1 MSSPTPSLSSREYRS
16 PSPPQSP
23 KLDFSLT
30 PKSKLK
36 ALLAQFSDSD
46 DEPTSKRVT
55 TTRRGISVN
64 MDDDDDEDDEEDVPV
79 ARSRARAT
87 KIIGSDD
94 EDEDVEMEDVDANI
108 PSNKINAA
116 DRLRQQLSMGTLEKE
131 TTPEPDQD
139 DEDGETTPKPARR
152 RILKKKQSPIQSPV
166 TSPIRVSDSESLD
179 LNAIDF
185 TIKPKKQKKTEK
197 GKGKASEKKKKSK
210 KSKKLVVAGSG
221 SGSEPNPHGSDSD
234 DASLGSLDEDEN
246 AFIAE
251 SRLQQLVNQKRKANK
266 KKEDEEEAKRQ
277 ARLEASD
284 QFQDADLMFSDES
297 GGEAGKKQRKKPAAR
312 KASKKA
318 LFEMRAET
326 QRMARNQEFNLEP
339 IKKVVHSVDSLWVKF
354 GLVNPNAK
362 PEPVKVKIPP
372 PEPSSSV
379 PVTSQMEQSSP
390 PTTLGTSP
398 TAKVNNEEAQ
408 REPLVGDDDDV
419 VVQDDDDDFPTLEQL
434 MAEPQQPKKEEPV
447 NKGKEKAVDK
457 DIEMLDLP
465 KGKKLGFASLPKNKA
480 GNKRKPFVEFV
491 VPATSSQDPD
501 DSDELEI
508 LPPQPKKPVAKSDPL
523 KDLKRLANQGAD
535 RAKLRGRYA
544 KGPVRDDNWQ
554 GDLIKKAKQQIKAD
568 EAAKRES
575 FRKQGLSVPT
585 QEEII
590 KEASY
595 KEDLVEKARIEALE
609 QKDKERREEARRR
622 GIKLADLS
630 DSDDE
635 DYEGSGSEDDDE
647 EDGVAF
653 SGSESEGEEEE
664 EVADEDMGE
673 AEQEDESASPPS
685 AQRSSSPIRLSS
697 MREMAESDDEDALES
712 AISQSRLRRRGRPVV
727 NDEDEEDEDEEGDR
741 TITQIPSL
749 VETPKKAVSFGT
761 TELPMGLTQMFN
773 SSTPSQVVSPVKD
786 QSKIFGGLGNQPPVM
801 GLTQMFDSQG
811 DSQPANPFANLQS
824 DAPVLGLT
832 QMFNSQAA
840 SQTSPQKDN
849 PFSALGNKAPVMG
862 LTQMFESSM
871 DGGDA
876 GNRMDILRGNIPED
890 LNISQV
896 PLDMNIRSSP
906 KFDSTQNNS
915 LLDLEYSQSQIEYE
929 PESLLGDGLALS
941 TQMSFAPE
949 PDMGFQYNPKDA
961 PPRFRESSQAT
972 IVSDYHRGIVQSG
985 LTEAT
990 VLLSPE
996 PSMPR
1001 KKKGRLVRKNRVDG
1015 SEKGESDAEGVN
1027 SGSEEQ
1033 VDAFSVLGK
1042 KSKKVVETYDK
1053 KASGAKNMFQE
1064 AAEESEDEYA
1074 GLGGG
1079 SDDEETDE
1087 EALAEM
1093 EDMIDN
1099 ETKDEDDG
1107 AHAELDLKRAVA
1119 EDEKMIQKVMKDVKN
1134 KKLGKRGGY
1143 DLDDDSEDEAR
1154 DRMLRRQKK
1163 NEAERRRILMMDD
1176 NIAKLDHNPKR
1187 QAFLKTI
1194 EQTKGERNFLDDE
1207 DEDDEYDFAVHED
1220 SQTPNEEQES
1230 IIQVPDSQS
1239 GGESA
1244 PLSNQPVIEVPDSQQ
1259 MVAET
1264 PHGHKIGNPR
1274 RTGPSKKRK
1283 QHAQLLVQ
1291 RTVSSLL
1298 DDGTDRY
1305 QAEGGSDSDSD
1316 LEIESYE
1323 EITKRRKVNFI
1334 DRVAVKRGATTT
1346 SETAKLAF
1354 HQGNTDP
1361 TGQFRLPLLR
1371 RTTTNDISETTT
1383 VAPKAAFV
1391 ETTTKMSRGKASGA
1405 SINFQAREA
1414 TRQKN
1419 LEKATNSSGRR
1430 REEKKVMGARR
1441 ADAANIFNAGGFS

>member
-16 PSPPQSP
+16 PSAPHSP
-23 KLDFSLT
+23 KIDFSIT
-30 PKSKLK
+30 PTSKVK
-36 ALLAQFSDSD
+36 AILAQFSDDSD
-46 DEPTSKRVT
+46 DEPITKRAT
-55 TTRRGISVN
+55 TGRSIPVD
-64 MDDDDDEDDEEDVPV
+64 MDDDEEEDVLV
-79 ARSRARAT
+79 ARPRARVT
-87 KIIGSDD
+87 KIVGSDD
-94 EDEDVEMEDVDANI
+94 DVEMADADSDVPNNGV
-108 PSNKINAA
+108 SAA
-116 DRLRQQLSMGTLEKE
+116 DRLRQRLFGNKPEKGP
-131 TTPEPDQD
+131 TPEA
-139 DEDGETTPKPARR
+139 DENDKDGETTPKPTRR
-152 RILKKKQSPIQSPV
+152 RILKKKSSPIQSPT
-166 TSPIRVSDSESLD
+166 TSPIRVSEPESPG
-179 LNAIDF
+179 LNAVDF
-185 TIKPKKQKKTEK
+185 TIKSKQKKTAK
-197 GKGKASEKKKKSK
+197 GKGKASEKKKNK
-210 KSKKLVVAGSG
+210 KSKKPVGAGSG
-221 SGSEPNPHGSDSD
+221 SGSEPNLHGSDSD
-234 DASLGSLDEDEN
+234 DASLRSLDEDEN
-246 AFIAE
+246 AFVAE
-251 SRLQQLVNQKRKANK
+251 SRLQQLVNQKRNVNK
-266 KKEDEEEAKRQ
+266 QKKDEEEAKRQ
-277 ARLEASD
+277 ARFEASGQLED
-284 QFQDADLMFSDES
+284 TDLMFSDES

-326 QRMARNQEFNLEP
+326 QRLARNQEFHLEP
-339 IKKVVHSVDSLWVKF
+339 TEKVVHSVSSLWGIF
-354 GLVNPNAK
+354 GLTNPNAK
-362 PEPVKVKIPP
+362 PEPAKVEPSA
-372 PEPSSSV
+372 PEPSSSI
-379 PVTSQMEQSSP
+379 PLTLETEQSSP
-390 PTTLGTSP
+390 PA
-398 TAKVNNEEAQ
+398 AKVNNEPAQ
-408 REPLVGDDDDV
+408 HEPLIEDNGPFRDDDE
-419 VVQDDDDDFPTLEQL
+419 DFPTLEQL
-434 MAEPQQPKKEEPV
+434 MAEPRQPKKEEPV
-447 NKGKEKAVDK
+447 KRGKEKAVDK
-457 DIEMLDLP
+457 DVEMLDLP
-465 KGKKLGFASLPKNKA
+465 KGKKLGFASLPKTKS
-480 GNKRKPFVEFV
+480 GSKRKPFVELV

-501 DSDELEI
+501 DSDDLEI
-508 LPPQPKKPVAKSDPL
+508 LPPQPKKPVTKSDPL
-523 KDLKRLANQGAD
+523 KDLKRLANQGVD
-535 RAKLRGRYA
+535 HVKLRGRYA
-544 KGPVRDDNWQ
+544 KGPVRDPNWQ
-554 GDLIKKAKQQIKAD
+554 EDVLKKAKQQIKD
-568 EAAKRES
+568 SEAEKKEM
-575 FRKQGLSVPT
+575 FRQQGLYVPT
-585 QEEII
+585 QEEVI
-590 KEASY
+590 KDALY
-595 KEDLVEKARIEALE
+595 TEDLVEKARIEALE
-609 QKDKERREEARRR
+609 QKDRERREEAQRR

-635 DYEGSGSEDDDE
+635 DYEGSGSEDGE
-647 EDGVAF
+647 EEEEGVLF

-664 EVADEDMGE
+664 EAADEEMEE
-673 AEQEDESASPPS
+673 AQQEDESASPPS
-685 AQRSSSPIRLSS
+685 AQRSSSPVRLSS

-712 AISQSRLRRRGRPVV
+712 AVAKSQLRRRGRAVV
-727 NDEDEEDEDEEGDR
+727 NDDDEEDEDEDGDR
-741 TITQIPSL
+741 TITQIPSSI
-749 VETPKKAVSFGT
+749 ETPKKTVSFKT
-761 TELPMGLTQMFN
+761 SELPMSLTQMFN
-773 SSTPSQVVSPVKD
+773 SSMASQALTPVKD
-786 QSKIFGGLGNQPPVM
+786 QSKIFGGLGNQPPAM

-811 DSQPANPFANLQS
+811 DSQPANPFADLQS
-824 DAPVLGLT
+824 DAPVLELT
-832 QMFNSQAA
+832 QMFNSQADSQA
-840 SQTSPQKDN
+840 SPKKDN
-849 PFSALGNKAPVMG
+849 PFGALGNKAPVMG

-871 DGGDA
+871 DEGAA
-876 GNRMDILRGNIPED
+876 GNRMDILRGDIPDD

-896 PLDMNIRSSP
+896 PLDMTLRSSP

-915 LLDLEYSQSQIEYE
+915 LLDLAYSQSQVEYE

-961 PPRFRESSQAT
+961 PPRFKESSQAT
-972 IVSDYHRGIVQSG
+972 IVSDYQRGAIQSG

-996 PSMPR
+996 PTMPR
-1001 KKKGRLVRKNRVDG
+1001 KKKKGRLVRKNKGDG
-1015 SEKGESDAEGVN
+1015 SDGDGEGAE
-1027 SGSEEQ
+1027 SGSEER
-1033 VDAFSVLGK
+1033 VNALRVLGK
-1042 KSKKVVETYDK
+1042 KPKKAVEAYDK
-1053 KASGAKNMFQE
+1053 KNSEAKNMFQE

-1079 SDDEETDE
+1079 SEDEETDE

-1134 KKLGKRGGY
+1134 KKLGKRSGY

-1194 EQTKGERNFLDDE
+1194 ENSRGERNFLDDE
-1207 DEDDEYDFAVHED
+1207 SEGDDYDFAVHED
-1220 SQTPNEEQES
+1220 SQAPDEEHES
-1230 IIQVPDSQS
+1230 IVQVPDSQS
-1239 GGESA
+1239 AGESGPSA
-1244 PLSNQPVIEVPDSQQ
+1244 NQSIIEVPDSQ

-1264 PHGHKIGNPR
+1264 PEGHKIGNPR

-1298 DDGTDRY
+1298 DDGADRY
-1305 QAEGGSDSDSD
+1305 QRESASDSDSD

-1391 ETTTKMSRGKASGA
+1391 ETTTKMARGKAGGA

>member
-1 MSSPTPSLSSREYRS
+1 MSSPTPSLSSREYTS

-30 PKSKLK
+30 PKSKVK
-36 ALLAQFSDSD
+36 ALLAQFDSD
-46 DEPTSKRVT
+46 DDDEPASNRAATNV
-55 TTRRGISVN
+55 SVN
-64 MDDDDDEDDEEDVPV
+64 MDDVEEEDEDVPV
-79 ARSRARAT
+79 ARSRPRVA
-87 KIIGSDD
+87 KIVGSDD
-94 EDEDVEMEDVDANI
+94 DEDVEMKDVGASFS
-108 PSNKINAA
+108 SNKTSAV
-116 DRLRQQLSMGTLEKE
+116 DRLRQQLSKAAVEKE
-131 TTPEPDQD
+131 TTPEPDRD

-152 RILKKKQSPIQSPV
+152 RILKKKSPPIQSPIA
-166 TSPIRVSDSESLD
+166 SPIRVSDSESLD
-179 LNAIDF
+179 LNTIDF
-185 TIKPKKQKKTEK
+185 TIKPKKQKKAAAK
-197 GKGKASEKKKKSK
+197 GKGKASEKKKRSK
-210 KSKKLVVAGSG
+210 KPKKPVSVGSG
-221 SGSEPNPHGSDSD
+221 SGSEPNTHGSDSD
-234 DASLGSLDEDEN
+234 NASLGSLDEDET

-251 SRLQQLVNQKRKANK
+251 SKLQQLVNQKRRANK

-284 QFQDADLMFSDES
+284 QFQGADLSFGDES
-297 GGEAGKKQRKKPAAR
+297 GGEIGKKQRKKPAAR

-326 QRMARNQEFNLEP
+326 QRIARNQEFNLEP
-339 IKKVVHSVDSLWVKF
+339 IEKVVHSVDDLWAKF
-354 GLVNPNAK
+354 GLTNPHAK
-362 PEPVKVKIPP
+362 PKPVKEEASP

-379 PVTSQMEQSSP
+379 PITSEIEQSSP
-390 PTTLGTSP
+390 PTPLGTSP
-398 TAKVNNEEAQ
+398 TAKVDTEAAQ
-408 REPLVGDDDDV
+408 HEPLIEDNDVAVQNDDDDL
-419 VVQDDDDDFPTLEQL
+419 PTLEQL
-434 MAEPQQPKKEEPV
+434 MAEPRQPIKEESIK
-447 NKGKEKAVDK
+447 KGKEKAADK
-457 DIEMLDLP
+457 DVEMLDLP
-465 KGKKLGFASLPKNKA
+465 KGKKLGFASLPKTKP
-480 GNKRKPFVEFV
+480 GSKRKPFVEFI

-508 LPPQPKKPVAKSDPL
+508 LPPQPKKVVARSDPL
-523 KDLKRLANQGAD
+523 KDLKRLANQGVD
-535 RAKLRGRYA
+535 RVKLRGRHA
-544 KGPVRDDNWQ
+544 KVPLRDENWED
-554 GDLIKKAKQQIKAD
+554 DLVKKAQQQIKAD
-568 EAAKRES
+568 EAAKKAM
-575 FRKQGLSVPT
+575 FRKQGLYVPT
-585 QEEII
+585 QEEVL
-590 KEASY
+590 KDALY
-595 KEDLVEKARIEALE
+595 AEDIVEKARNEALE
-609 QKDKERREEARRR
+609 QKDRERREEAQRR

-635 DYEGSGSEDDDE
+635 DYEVSGSEDE
-647 EDGVAF
+647 EEEEGVSF
-653 SGSESEGEEEE
+653 SGSESEEEEE
-664 EVADEDMGE
+664 EEEAADQEMEE

-697 MREMAESDDEDALES
+697 MREMAESDDEDALER
-712 AISQSRLRRRGRPVV
+712 AVAQSRLRRRGMAVV
-727 NDEDEEDEDEEGDR
+727 NDEDEEDEDEDGDR
-741 TITQIPSL
+741 TITQIPPL
-749 VETPKKAVSFGT
+749 METPKKTVSFGT

-773 SSTPSQVVSPVKD
+773 SSMASPVKD
-786 QSKIFGGLGNQPPVM
+786 QSKVFGGLGNQPPVL

-811 DSQPANPFANLQS
+811 DSQPANPFADHQS
-824 DAPVLGLT
+824 EAPVLGLT
-832 QMFNSQAA
+832 QMFNSQAD
-840 SQTSPQKDN
+840 SQKSPQKDN

-871 DGGDA
+871 DEESA
-876 GNRMDILRGNIPED
+876 SNRMDILRGDIPED

-915 LLDLEYSQSQIEYE
+915 LLDLAYSQSQIEYE

-961 PPRFRESSQAT
+961 PPRFKESSQAT
-972 IVSDYHRGIVQSG
+972 VVSDYHRGIVQSG

-996 PSMPR
+996 PTMPR
-1001 KKKGRLVRKNRVDG
+1001 KKKGRLVRKNQDHGGEKEERDG
-1015 SEKGESDAEGVN
+1015 EGIE

-1033 VDAFSVLGK
+1033 VNAFSVLGK
-1042 KSKKVVETYDK
+1042 KSKKMVETYDK
-1053 KASGAKNMFQE
+1053 KASRAKNMFQE

-1194 EQTKGERNFLDDE
+1194 EQTRGERNFLDEE

-1220 SQTPNEEQES
+1220 SQAPNEEQES
-1230 IIQVPDSQS
+1230 IVQVPDSQS

-1244 PLSNQPVIEVPDSQQ
+1244 TLSNQSMIEVPDSQQ

-1264 PHGHKIGNPR
+1264 PQGHKVGNPR
-1274 RTGPSKKRK
+1274 RTEPSKKRK
-1283 QHAQLLVQ
+1283 QNAQLLVQ

-1305 QAEGGSDSDSD
+1305 PMEGASDSDSD

-1323 EITKRRKVNFI
+1323 EVSKRRKVNFI

-1383 VAPKAAFV
+1383 VAPKAAFA
-1391 ETTTKMSRGKASGA
+1391 ETTTKMGRGKASGA